1 MKEIE
6 AEGKTIEEAISKAL
20 SELKVEQD
28 DVEVKILNEGKAG
41 LFGLMGATPARVRV
55 ALKGSPQAPAE
66 TEAVVTRAQQIVNTL
81 MAKMQIDGEG
91 RATIAENNIVVTIE
105 SLDSALLIGKKGQ
118 TLEALQ
124 YVTNLILNR
133 EIKANAVAGAKIED
147 KYKVIID
154 TEGYRGRRE
163 EALIK
168 LAKSLA
174 DKAIQTGQK
183 EALEPM
189 SAHDRRVIHLA
200 LQETAGIRTESE
212 GEGSFRRIVIYPE
225 K

>member
-20 SELKVEQD
+20 AEMKAEQE
-28 DVEVKILNEGKAG
+28 DVEVKIIDEGKAG

-55 ALKGSPQAPAE
+55 TLKDQPTSPAQ
-66 TEAVVTRAQQIVNTL
+66 TTAVMERAQQIVNSL
-81 MAKMQIDGEG
+81 LAKMQVDGES
-91 RATIAENNIVVTIE
+91 RSTSTDNNIIVTIE

-124 YVTNLILNR
+124 YIVNLILNR
-133 EIKANAVAGAKIED
+133 EIKADAVAGAKIED

-163 EALIK
+163 EALVK
-168 LAKSLA
+168 LAKNLA
-174 DKAIQTGQK
+174 EKVVQTGRK

-200 LQETAGIRTESE
+200 LKETAGIRTESE
-212 GEGSFRRIVIYPE
+212 GEGSFRRIVISPE

>member
-20 SELKVEQD
+20 AEMKAEQE
-28 DVEVKILNEGKAG
+28 DVEVKIIDEGKAG

-55 ALKGSPQAPAE
+55 TLKDQPTSPAQ
-66 TEAVVTRAQQIVNTL
+66 TTAVMERAQQIVNSL
-81 MAKMQIDGEG
+81 LAKMQVDGES
-91 RATIAENNIVVTIE
+91 RSTSTDNNIIVTIE

-124 YVTNLILNR
+124 YIVNLILNR
-133 EIKANAVAGAKIED
+133 EIKADAVAGAKIED

-163 EALIK
+163 EALVK
-168 LAKSLA
+168 LAKNLA
-174 DKAIQTGQK
+174 EKVVQTGRK

-200 LQETAGIRTESE
+200 LKETTGIRTESE
-212 GEGSFRRIVIYPE
+212 GEGSFRRIVISPE